1 MPQSLTPAA
10 ELQARNARIRTV
22 RELID
27 DWADHVADVSRRQ
40 ITRDHVSKSFL
51 KNFKETNTRYR
62 GLRNNLRDED
72 LEPIAAAELYRTML
86 DGLIYADQIDEDNYL
101 DVVDDLLN
109 RLEQIRCI
117 LRDAL
122 DWHIHNLGDD
132 RTALIAQIREWLPT
146 TSNDEIAELL
156 GVSGRTANRW
166 LTTPGPAEARLTIVA
181 KLISI
186 LRLSRSEA
194 GVMAWFKRP
203 RIELDDETPLAA
215 LEALGQAETIRDDE
229 QILLL
234 LAKRG
239 RSMQTA

>member
-1 MPQSLTPAA
+1 MPSSFAPAT
-10 ELQARNARIRTV
+10 ELQERNARIQTV

-27 DWADHVADVSRRQ
+27 DWADHVAAVSRRQ
-40 ITRDHVSKSFL
+40 ITRDHVSKTFI
-51 KNFKETNTRYR
+51 KNFKETNGRYR
-62 GLRNNLRDED
+62 GLRNTLRDED
-72 LEPIAAAELYRTML
+72 LEPSATAELYRTMF

-122 DWHIHNLGDD
+122 DWHIHDLGDG
-132 RTALIAQIREWLPT
+132 RTALMAQIREWLPT
-146 TSNDEIAELL
+146 TTNDEIAALL

-166 LTTPGPAEARLTIVA
+166 LTTPGSAEARLTIAA

-194 GVMAWFKRP
+194 GVLAWFKRP
-203 RIELDDETPLAA
+203 RVELDDDTPLTA
-215 LEALGQAETIRDDE
+215 LDALGGIDSDRDDE

-234 LAKRG
+234 LARRG